1 MNNKN
6 SKNKYKEFTEDKDF
20 DGDIEEEYEIE
31 EDNIYKIEN
40 KLQSKISKNKNKSK
54 TNNNYKDKDILKS
67 KNSLIN
73 SSLSQKLNKN
83 IKEKEYLESNIS
95 NSLIS
100 ENSVPIT
107 VKSNTKQPPHVPN
120 LQISINSE
128 MKKKIDN
135 ENINKNNLTV
145 LIQNSNMKLKEK
157 KDIFDVS
164 YNTNNSSQLDNS
176 EFLLNKLKGNKLL
189 QELKLKEALKNKFYY
204 YGKENYKNDD
214 INNNKGIVFN
224 IIDNENNMNENLNK
238 SITKVNKKKN
248 KNKKDSFINR
258 KVNQLYFKYVFNCRC
273 KCYCKE
279 LCKNNR
285 NRRFNTINLIRNIFV
300 GIVICS
306 AIGFY
311 TIIFFLDK

>member
-1 MNNKN
+1 
-6 SKNKYKEFTEDKDF
+6 
-20 DGDIEEEYEIE
+20 
-31 EDNIYKIEN
+31 
-40 KLQSKISKNKNKSK
+40 
-54 TNNNYKDKDILKS
+54 
-67 KNSLIN
+67 
-73 SSLSQKLNKN
+73 
-83 IKEKEYLESNIS
+83 
-95 NSLIS
+95 
-100 ENSVPIT
+100 
-107 VKSNTKQPPHVPN
+107 
-120 LQISINSE
+120 
-128 MKKKIDN
+128 
-135 ENINKNNLTV
+135 
-145 LIQNSNMKLKEK
+145 MKLKEK

-164 YNTNNSSQLDNS
+164 YNTTNSSQLDNS

-189 QELKLKEALKNKFYY
+189 QELELKEALKNKFYY

-224 IIDNENNMNENLNK
+224 IIDNENNMKENLNK

-285 NRRFNTINLIRNIFV
+285 NRRFNTIHLIRNIFV
-300 GIVICS
+300 AIVICS